1 MHDRVRGSAV
11 REDSPDPVVPRTSV
25 RANGR
30 LLLGSTFIAAVAYID
45 PGNFATNT
53 LAGSQFGY
61 LLVWVVVAANFVA
74 MLIQFLSAKLGI
86 ASGRSLP
93 ALCREKFSPVTTKL
107 LWVQAEL
114 VCIATDIAEIVGGA
128 LALYLLFGLPQ
139 LVGGVVTAAVSLAI
153 LLLQPGHRRSF
164 ESVVCAL
171 FAIVML
177 AFTYQIMVV
186 GIDPSAMVEGLV
198 PRLFEP
204 GMALVAAGII
214 GATVMPH
221 VIYLHSTM
229 TAQFVQARPSLATR
243 MAMVRGQRTDIVIA
257 LGLAGVVNLLILT
270 VAAQTFFGGV
280 GNVDTIEGAHEL
292 LGTLV
297 GPLVAVA
304 FGLALL
310 ASGVASSCV
319 GTYAGE
325 AVMSGFLGTR
335 IPRVV
340 RRLIT
345 VFPAILLLALG
356 VNASVALV
364 LSQVVLSFGIPFAV
378 VPLLW
383 FTSRHEVMGRFVN
396 GRIVVLAGS
405 LAAGLIIV
413 LNVNLIKEAV
423 VAILA

>member
-1 MHDRVRGSAV
+1 MHFKVRGSAV
-11 REDSPDPVVPRTSV
+11 RENSPDPVVPRNAV
-25 RANGR
+25 RASRR

-53 LAGSQFGY
+53 LAGSRFGY
-61 LLVWVVVAANFVA
+61 LLVWVVVAANIVA
-74 MLIQFLSAKLGI
+74 MLIQFLTAKLGI

-93 ALCREKFSPVTTKL
+93 ALCRERFSPIMNKL

-128 LALYLLFGLPQ
+128 LALYLLFGLPH
-139 LVGGVVTAAVSLAI
+139 LVGGVITAAVSLAI

-171 FAIVML
+171 FAIVMM
-177 AFTYQIMVV
+177 AFVYQITVV

-198 PRLFEP
+198 PRLSEP

-221 VIYLHSTM
+221 VIYLHSAM
-229 TAQFVQARPSLATR
+229 TAEFVQDRPSLATR
-243 MAMVRGQRTDIVIA
+243 IAMVRGQRTDIVIA

-270 VAAQTFFGGV
+270 VAAQTFYGGV
-280 GNVDTIEGAHEL
+280 GKVDTIERAYEF

-297 GPLVAVA
+297 GPLAAIA

-325 AVMSGFLGTR
+325 AVMAGFLGTR

-345 VFPAILLLALG
+345 VLPAILLLALG
-356 VNASVALV
+356 VNASMALV

-383 FTSRHEVMGRFVN
+383 FTSRHDVMGRFVN
-396 GRIVVLAGS
+396 GRMVAFAGA
-405 LAAGLIIV
+405 LAAGLIII

-423 VAILA
+423 LAILA